1 MFITFEGIDGSG
13 KTTQAQ
19 LLYKYLKDKKIDCM
33 LGSEPLPF
41 VKNVCQQFDLEKR
54 AILLLMEVQRSIDVK
69 QIKNSLNTNKVV
81 LLDRYIDSTYAYQ
94 HYGRKISMKKIE
106 WLERFIFGENMI
118 MPDLTFLLDIDP
130 LVAKERLKTRDNLS
144 KTDKENLSFF
154 KRVREGYLEMAMMDN
169 RIHIIKANN
178 NIVEQHKEI
187 IQIINE
193 YGKIKI

>member
-19 LLYKYLKDKKIDCM
+19 LLYKYLQDQKIDCM

-41 VKNVCQQFDLEKR
+41 VKNVCRQFDLDKR

>member
-41 VKNVCQQFDLEKR
+41 VKDVCQQFDLDKR

-118 MPDLTFLLDIDP
+118 MPYLTFLLDIDP

-169 RIHIIKANN
+169 RIHIINANN
-178 NIVEQHKEI
+178 KIVEQHKEI

>member
-19 LLYKYLKDKKIDCM
+19 LLYKYLQDKKIDCM

-41 VKNVCQQFDLEKR
+41 VKDICQQFDLDKR

-144 KTDKENLSFF
+144 KTDKENLPFF

>member
-41 VKNVCQQFDLEKR
+41 VKDVCQQFDLDKR

-81 LLDRYIDSTYAYQ
+81 ILDRYIDSTYAYQ

>member
-1 MFITFEGIDGSG
+1 
-13 KTTQAQ
+13 
-19 LLYKYLKDKKIDCM
+19 
-33 LGSEPLPF
+33 
-41 VKNVCQQFDLEKR
+41 
-54 AILLLMEVQRSIDVK
+54 MEVQRSIDVK

>member
-19 LLYKYLKDKKIDCM
+19 LLYKYLQDKKIDCM

-41 VKNVCQQFDLEKR
+41 VKDVCQQFDLDKR
-54 AILLLMEVQRSIDVK
+54 SILLLMEVQRSIDIK

-81 LLDRYIDSTYAYQ
+81 ILDRYIDSTYAYQ

-130 LVAKERLKTRDNLS
+130 LVAKERLKTRDYS
-144 KTDKENLSFF
+144 
-154 KRVREGYLEMAMMDN
+154 DN
-169 RIHIIKANN
+169 K
-178 NIVEQHKEI
+178 
-187 IQIINE
+187 
-193 YGKIKI
+193 

>member
-19 LLYKYLKDKKIDCM
+19 LLYKYLQDKKIDCM

-41 VKNVCQQFDLEKR
+41 VKDVCQQFDLDKR
-54 AILLLMEVQRSIDVK
+54 SILLLMEVQRSIDVK

-81 LLDRYIDSTYAYQ
+81 ILDRYIDSTYAYQ

>member
-19 LLYKYLKDKKIDCM
+19 LLYKYLQDKKIDCM

-41 VKNVCQQFDLEKR
+41 VKDVCQQFDLDKR
-54 AILLLMEVQRSIDVK
+54 SILLLMEVQRSIDVK

>member
-19 LLYKYLKDKKIDCM
+19 LLYKYLQDKKIDCM

-41 VKNVCQQFDLEKR
+41 VKDVCQQFDLDKR
-54 AILLLMEVQRSIDVK
+54 SILLLMEVQRSIDIK

-81 LLDRYIDSTYAYQ
+81 ILDRYIDSTYAYQ

>member
-19 LLYKYLKDKKIDCM
+19 LLYKYLQDKKIDCM

-41 VKNVCQQFDLEKR
+41 VKDVCQQFDLDKR
-54 AILLLMEVQRSIDVK
+54 SILLLMEVQRSIDIK

>member
-19 LLYKYLKDKKIDCM
+19 LLYKYLQDQKIDCM

-41 VKNVCQQFDLEKR
+41 VKNVCQQFDLDKR
-54 AILLLMEVQRSIDVK
+54 SILLLMEVQRSIDVK
-69 QIKNSLNTNKVV
+69 QIKNSLNTNKIVI
-81 LLDRYIDSTYAYQ
+81 LDRYIDSTYAYQ

>member
-41 VKNVCQQFDLEKR
+41 VKDVCQQFDLDKR

>member
-19 LLYKYLKDKKIDCM
+19 LLYKYLQDKKIDCM

-41 VKNVCQQFDLEKR
+41 VKDVCQQFDLDKR